1 MEGFTFA
8 TNNCCSVA
16 VWCCFYNILLR
27 SVSIALS
34 SVAFAIPIARINC
47 LFRFPTVFGFITDK
61 IIYPIFLVENKSVFL
76 TFYSHCFYCMK
87 HCCSPR
93 F

>member
-1 MEGFTFA
+1 MSIVPNVVYNCMEGFTFA

-16 VWCCFYNILLR
+16 VWCCFYNISLR

-34 SVAFAIPIARINC
+34 SVAFAIPIARISC

-61 IIYPIFLVENKSVFL
+61 IAYPIFLV
-76 TFYSHCFYCMK
+76 
-87 HCCSPR
+87 
-93 F
+93 